1 MSLTTAPAEWDR
13 LAPEWAALHAQVCPP
28 AGAFATPHFQSAWW
42 QAFAD
47 RPPPDHPCTLQLHS
61 VRAGDEL
68 VGVLPLMRDDGL
80 LRLIGNAD
88 VCDYMDLLAAA
99 GRESEVADALL
110 DHLDDCAATDLLLPG
125 LPPTSWALALLPSA
139 ATARGWDIESQREAV
154 CPVIPLATGWDAYLD
169 VIKTRHRREV
179 RRKMRN
185 LLDGGAK
192 VALEAIDSPDA
203 LHAALPE
210 FLALMAASRGDKAE
224 FLTEQMSAFFHG
236 IVESMA
242 PPGLL
247 RLYFFHVDAKRVAAV
262 LCFLAHGELQMY
274 NSGYDPEYRELSVG
288 LASKVFIVRDAIE
301 RGLTRVNFLRGEEP
315 YKFQLGAKPTPVTTL
330 RLRRPTPHP
339 TGGA

>member
-139 ATARGWDIESQREAV
+139 ATARESCA
-154 CPVIPLATGWDAYLD
+154 G
-169 VIKTRHRREV
+169 
-179 RRKMRN
+179 
-185 LLDGGAK
+185 
-192 VALEAIDSPDA
+192 
-203 LHAALPE
+203 
-210 FLALMAASRGDKAE
+210 
-224 FLTEQMSAFFHG
+224 
-236 IVESMA
+236 
-242 PPGLL
+242 
-247 RLYFFHVDAKRVAAV
+247 
-262 LCFLAHGELQMY
+262 
-274 NSGYDPEYRELSVG
+274 
-288 LASKVFIVRDAIE
+288 
-301 RGLTRVNFLRGEEP
+301 
-315 YKFQLGAKPTPVTTL
+315 
-330 RLRRPTPHP
+330 
-339 TGGA
+339 